1 MSLCLGHL
9 FGINQRL
16 RGMLAMQQAFANMG
30 FWAKSKLNAT
40 TDDLPVC
47 SRHGA
52 ILGTMVFLYMGI
64 PLGSTPENG

>member
-1 MSLCLGHL
+1 
-9 FGINQRL
+9 
-16 RGMLAMQQAFANMG
+16 MLAMQQAFANMG